1 MKYANRSFPRLASL
15 ARMAAMLA
23 AGVVMFLLFPMLP
36 ARASGF
42 QTHVDYVTGVDPAS
56 VAVGDFNGDG
66 QLDLVTGDYDDD
78 TESVFLGN
86 GDGTFLPR
94 VFFPTGS
101 CPLSLTVADVNADGK
116 MDLIVTDHDAN
127 TVSVL
132 LGNGDGTFQPNVTYP
147 TGVTPVSVVVADFN
161 GDGKL
166 DMATSNATDKT
177 VSVLLGNGDGTFQA
191 HVDYPTGAKVL
202 GVALGDFNGD
212 GKTDLVTSNY
222 NTNTVGILL
231 GNGDG
236 TFQPHVDYPTGN
248 RPNSVTVVDL
258 NKDGKADLVMA
269 NYDNTSHTIS
279 ILLGSGDGSFPT
291 HVEYV
296 TGPTPKG
303 PYSAT
308 PGDFNGDGK
317 LDLVTANGNGNTVS
331 VFMGNGDGT
340 FQTNVDYTLVGAA
353 KAVSV
358 SDFNQDGAPDLA
370 VPNGA
375 HSLSILLNTGGTFVS
390 TTSSLNPSQVGQAV
404 TFTMTVTASLQGVG
418 APTGRVAFRDGA
430 TVLGFA
436 TLSNGQA
443 SFTTSALTVGT
454 HRIGT
459 RYAGDGNFNPHIA
472 PVVVQKVTP

>member
-15 ARMAAMLA
+15 TRMAAMLA

-66 QLDLVTGDYDDD
+66 LLDLVTGDYDDD

-127 TVSVL
+127 
-132 LGNGDGTFQPNVTYP
+132 
-147 TGVTPVSVVVADFN
+147 
-161 GDGKL
+161 
-166 DMATSNATDKT
+166 T

-258 NKDGKADLVMA
+258 NKDGKADLVTA